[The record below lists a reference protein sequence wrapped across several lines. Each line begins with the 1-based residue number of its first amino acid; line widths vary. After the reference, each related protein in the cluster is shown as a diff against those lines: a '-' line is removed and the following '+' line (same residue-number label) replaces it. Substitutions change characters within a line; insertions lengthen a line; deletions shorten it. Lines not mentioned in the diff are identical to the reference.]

1 MITIKQ
7 VFKKNSYL
15 INLLI
20 KYILIINLS
29 KMIKLNNF
37 LNVKKIL
44 TIYKKNVKMIK
55 FMRII
60 GNLIV
65 IKLVSVN

>member
-29 KMIKLNNF
+29 KMIKLNNL
-37 LNVKKIL
+37 LNVKEIL
-44 TIYKKNVKMIK
+44 TIYKKKMLK
-55 FMRII
+55 
-60 GNLIV
+60 
-65 IKLVSVN
+65 